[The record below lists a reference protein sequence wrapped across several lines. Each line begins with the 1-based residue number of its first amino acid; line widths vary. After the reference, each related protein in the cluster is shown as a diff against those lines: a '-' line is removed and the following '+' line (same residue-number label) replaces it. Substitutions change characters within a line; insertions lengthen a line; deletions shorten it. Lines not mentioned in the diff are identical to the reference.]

1 MSFSKV
7 LSLVVSGWTVVGIQ
21 CVVTVVPR
29 TVRTLVY
36 PLLKRVLV
44 RAIVACRLVQGGQ
57 ERKNG
62 DGKIQ
67 NDRVSWNEIE

>member
-1 MSFSKV
+1 MYGADSGISIAETSFSACHDC
-7 LSLVVSGWTVVGIQ
+7 LPAVGESED
-21 CVVTVVPR
+21 
-29 TVRTLVY
+29 Y
-36 PLLKRVLV
+36 
-44 RAIVACRLVQGGQ
+44 RLVQGGQ